1 MKTQEMEETLNAKV
15 NPDAFSILMSHR
27 PEYLKLYEAYDVD
40 LVFSSHAHGRQFLFP
55 LMGGLIGPN
64 QGLFPLYTAGVHQI
78 KSTSLE
84 ISRGIENSLIL
95 IRFYNQPE
103 LVLIL
108 LSSDPSF
115 FQKNVR
121 QYSTFLKIFLAT
133 IFKSC
138 YYLSPEI
145 IKFISYSK

>member
-27 PEYLKLYEAYDVD
+27 PEYLNLYEAYDVD

-84 ISRGIENSLIL
+84 IIRGIENSLIL

-121 QYSTFLKIFLAT
+121 QYSTFLK
-133 IFKSC
+133 KSSC
-138 YYLSPEI
+138 NY
-145 IKFISYSK
+145 F